1 MQAGRQAGRQA
12 ATAGTGAVW
21 AFVRS
26 SSSSIGIGSRGAPA
40 ALGLRSFFLRRRARR
55 VRRCIVLDSGRKM
68 TSSSSVAAHAS
79 RKETEEARAGTG
91 PGPTRPPFTYAFWRR
106 TLALDRSLRAAHA
119 SDAAAAAAV
128 VFFVAAVIII
138 TGASS
143 GAVKVA

>member
-40 ALGLRSFFLRRRARR
+40 ALGLRSFFLRRR